1 MEKKSVVMVM
11 DDDDE
16 NETRGMRLRRKG
28 GLKEEREGC
37 TKCPVCTPAL
47 LYDHDDHD
55 HDHVMH
61 FDRTDQQRPGQT
73 RPDKGRPG
81 ITGIPGLPGIPG
93 IP

>member
-1 MEKKSVVMVM
+1 MVMVM

-47 LYDHDDHD
+47 QT
-55 HDHVMH
+55 
-61 FDRTDQQRPGQT
+61 RTDQQRPGET
-73 RPDKGRPG
+73 RPDQDR
-81 ITGIPGLPGIPG
+81 
-93 IP
+93 